1 MSDALLQGSLSDNNE
16 EVITPAPDEASA
28 QLYEKLNP
36 VLQLFSD
43 LSERRLH
50 SDVIVKRLLDQ
61 IKTAIRP
68 DLFLF
73 FTWDNESREWPLF
86 LQHGLPDHLIKEGK
100 LARAWQSLPTIIS
113 HETESLFSDDISKD
127 RRFIGQV
134 VRGINI
140 RTFCGITLR
149 SKEVVYGSLSIGFFE
164 PEALKK
170 TDQTA
175 FIMMSRL
182 LFPFLLPQSTHPAP
196 PITPIKPSPQYEPRP
211 ESKIEPK
218 IESKIEPPLET
229 GPEPISLSLDLS
241 GRIQECTTPFLDL
254 VGLDA
259 EHLKNKLLAKF
270 VTKKGYSAYLSAVKQ
285 LKSSEEGIS
294 PFDLEISKQGGQKH
308 LLTAKLTL
316 EKKEGGPTRV
326 ILIAEDITQTDAL
339 ETDLIY
345 QSAMQGISGH
355 IFSQLQQSAQKIDQ
369 EASVHAVKHE
379 FDEEHILKEALKKGF
394 APFGIE
400 GGCLLRM
407 DSGQKKLQWIAGHG
421 LSAHQQEQIEKLG
434 IGAKEHLIWKVV
446 EKGMPV
452 LETAKT
458 QGSHLKKRLFGEE
471 DLVSF
476 MGVPV
481 ETGGHLWGVLSFFS
495 RGTLFSEID
504 LRALTGLCR
513 ELGRDIEQIQSFRLL
528 QKRITSL
535 EILNEAGRSI
545 TKSLHLEQ
553 LLTSVANTMKKMVD
567 ASHCYIFL
575 EDGKR
580 HLYYGASASDQQD
593 EATRK
598 FEIKM
603 NENHIIP
610 LTARERHPFVIENA
624 SHDPRVGKKW
634 IKAFKSRS
642 LFAVPLINKDRVTGV
657 LLLDETRYFRK
668 FTSEEINK
676 AAALANQ
683 VSVGIENAIIH
694 HSVSQHRE
702 RLQTLSSAIVNVQEE
717 ERRRIA
723 KKLRSESG
731 AALAAVQKDLDWL
744 KEKIESPTSE
754 MKKRLDRAVSQTNK
768 TLEALTGL
776 SGELRPAILEESG
789 LIATIKWAVK
799 EFEAQTK
806 TKVHLQIAATI
817 KRLPA
822 RIEILLFRIVQES
835 LTNIS
840 THAKADSA
848 VVSLEKREPYI
859 HLYVTDDGNG
869 FDVKRYFSS
878 PQMMRK
884 EIGILGMKERVELSG
899 GTFYID
905 SNPGQG
911 TRISIRI
918 PVVKRN
924 P

>member
-1 MSDALLQGSLSDNNE
+1 MSDAVLQGSLSDNNE

-43 LSERRLH
+43 LSERGLH

-149 SKEVVYGSLSIGFFE
+149 NKEVVYGSLSIGFFE

-175 FIMMSRL
+175 FLMMSRL
-182 LFPFLLPQSTHPAP
+182 LFPFLLPQAAHAAP
-196 PITPIKPSPQYEPRP
+196 PINVSPQHEPKP
-211 ESKIEPK
+211 EPK
-218 IESKIEPPLET
+218 IESKPEPSIGPSLET

-241 GRIQECTTPFLDL
+241 GRIQGCNTPFLDL
-254 VGLDA
+254 FGLDA
-259 EHLKNKLLAKF
+259 DHFKNKLLAKF
-270 VTKKGYSAYLSAVKQ
+270 VTKKAYSAYLSAVKQ
-285 LKSSEEGIS
+285 LKSSEGDIS

-316 EKKEGGPTRV
+316 EKREGGPTRV
-326 ILIAEDITQTDAL
+326 ILIAENITQIDTL

-345 QSAMQGISGH
+345 KGAMQGISGH

-369 EASVHAVKHE
+369 EASAHAVKHE

-421 LSAHQQEQIEKLG
+421 LSEHQQEQIEKQG
-434 IGAKEHLIWKVV
+434 IGTKEHLLWKVV
-446 EKGMPV
+446 EKSMPI

-458 QGSHLKKRLFGEE
+458 QESHLKKRLFGEE
-471 DLVSF
+471 TLLSF

-481 ETGGHLWGVLSFFS
+481 ETGGHLWGVLCFFS
-495 RGTLFSEID
+495 RVALFSEID
-504 LRALTGLCR
+504 LRALTGLSR

-535 EILNEAGRSI
+535 ETLNEAGRSI

-657 LLLDETRYFRK
+657 LILDETRYFRK

-676 AAALANQ
+676 AAEMANQ

-731 AALAAVQKDLDWL
+731 AALAVVQKDLDWL

-754 MKKRLDRAVSQTNK
+754 MKKRLDRAASQTNK

-776 SGELRPAILEESG
+776 SGELRPAILDESG

-799 EFEAQTK
+799 EFETQTE

-840 THAKADSA
+840 THAKAESA
-848 VVSLEKREPYI
+848 VVSLEKRDPYI
-859 HLYVTDDGNG
+859 HLYVTDDGKG